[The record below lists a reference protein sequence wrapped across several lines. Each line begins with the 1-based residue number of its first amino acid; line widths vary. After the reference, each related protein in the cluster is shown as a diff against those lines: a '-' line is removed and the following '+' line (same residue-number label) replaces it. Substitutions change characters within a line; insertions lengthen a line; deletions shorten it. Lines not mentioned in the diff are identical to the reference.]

1 MRPRSFSFAFK
12 ALKVASGLALITTL
26 IAPGSAL
33 AGRSQIVKVS
43 GVDISC
49 GLASADASGGL
60 FAITR
65 DRTDGGSF
73 AFLDLFVE
81 PNDPAATVLSGGM
94 DDPPLTTGG
103 LQTTFDMADDATG
116 DVIGSASISA
126 LFTPTGAQR
135 LRRVSQDGV
144 QKGIFSTYSVAGT
157 LTVTSGAVSYTFDMA
172 GCDAAGNDRID
183 QGHDPN
189 GPKAGGPVPANDTP
203 AGAQPVTVGGHL
215 QMWTNGAS
223 LASEAACTMTDG
235 SDVFD
240 FPLGRTVW
248 FNVTGT
254 GGPITVDP
262 ARSSFDTVIAVYLSG
277 ASGLAQVACVD
288 DADGSTQGA
297 VTFQTQLGTTYF
309 VQIGGVLGDLLSDSQ
324 DPQFGRLRLDVY

>member
-49 GLASADASGGL
+49 ELASADASGGL

-94 DDPPLTTGG
+94 DDPPLTTSG

-126 LFTPTGAQR
+126 LFTLTGAQR

-144 QKGIFSTYSVAGT
+144 QKGIFSTYSVTGT
-157 LTVTSGAVSYTFDMA
+157 LTVTSGAVGTHSTWW
-172 GCDAAGNDRID
+172 AAMR
-183 QGHDPN
+183 QGTT
-189 GPKAGGPVPANDTP
+189 G
-203 AGAQPVTVGGHL
+203 
-215 QMWTNGAS
+215 WTRA
-223 LASEAACTMTDG
+223 TT
-235 SDVFD
+235 
-240 FPLGRTVW
+240 RTVRR
-248 FNVTGT
+248 
-254 GGPITVDP
+254 P
-262 ARSSFDTVIAVYLSG
+262 ADQCRRTTPRRERS
-277 ASGLAQVACVD
+277 
-288 DADGSTQGA
+288 
-297 VTFQTQLGTTYF
+297 
-309 VQIGGVLGDLLSDSQ
+309 
-324 DPQFGRLRLDVY
+324 P